1 MGWIRIIVILA
12 VAIFL
17 IHLLLTWLE
26 GRGWIYYRTHRPP
39 MGAAAGAML
48 EFESIYNPPAEHVIE
63 FQKEIGLPSQTTDQP
78 VEPAED
84 DTPNTDPTPHN

>member
-1 MGWIRIIVILA
+1 
-12 VAIFL
+12 
-17 IHLLLTWLE
+17 
-26 GRGWIYYRTHRPP
+26 
-39 MGAAAGAML
+39 ML

-84 DTPNTDPTPHN
+84 DTPDTDPTPHN